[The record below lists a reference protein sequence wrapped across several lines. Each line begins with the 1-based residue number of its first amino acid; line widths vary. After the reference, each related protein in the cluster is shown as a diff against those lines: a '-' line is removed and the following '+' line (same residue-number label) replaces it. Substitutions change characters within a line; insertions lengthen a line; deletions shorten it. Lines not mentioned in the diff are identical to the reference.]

1 MRLLGA
7 AGAIMAMEGAAV
19 SLQGCT
25 FERNQAYYGHGGAAK
40 VTGQAKLMVVASTF
54 SKHVAV

>member
-1 MRLLGA
+1 MLLGA
-7 AGAIMAMEGAAV
+7 AGAIMAMEDAAV

-40 VTGQAKLMVVASTF
+40 VTGRANLTVEDSTF